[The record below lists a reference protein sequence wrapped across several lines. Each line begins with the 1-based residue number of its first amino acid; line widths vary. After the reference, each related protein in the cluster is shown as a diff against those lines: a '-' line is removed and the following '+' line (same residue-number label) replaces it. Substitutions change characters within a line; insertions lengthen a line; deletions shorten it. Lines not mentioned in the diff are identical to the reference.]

1 MGLPSYRKSSAR
13 LSAPRQSDT
22 LYSRLQSIVT
32 SGGDAMKR
40 AAFFASALIIVLG
53 SLSYSTSSDA
63 LGTAEQRAACTPDV
77 FRLCSSSIPS
87 VSAIIACM
95 EAKKSQLSPGCRVA
109 FDGPKQAKRAYK
121 TQSYGAAGSAP
132 MATSANQ
139 WCDFKGVAHD
149 PAQQDWIK
157 WCGPSARMK

>member
-1 MGLPSYRKSSAR
+1 
-13 LSAPRQSDT
+13 
-22 LYSRLQSIVT
+22 
-32 SGGDAMKR
+32 MKR
-40 AAFFASALIIVLG
+40 AAIFAGALIIVFG
-53 SLSYSTSSDA
+53 SLSYSTSSNA
-63 LGTAEQRAACTPDV
+63 LGTAAQRAACTPDV

-109 FDGPKQAKRAYK
+109 FDGPEQPKRVSK
-121 TQSYGAAGSAP
+121 TRSMATAGSES
-132 MATSANQ
+132 MATPANL

-149 PAQQDWIK
+149 PSQQDWIK

>member
-1 MGLPSYRKSSAR
+1 
-13 LSAPRQSDT
+13 
-22 LYSRLQSIVT
+22 
-32 SGGDAMKR
+32 MKR

-77 FRLCSSSIPS
+77 FRLCSASIPS

-109 FDGPKQAKRAYK
+109 FDGPKQPKRVSK
-121 TQSYGAAGSAP
+121 TRSLATAGEQS
-132 MATSANQ
+132 MATPVNL
-139 WCDFKGVAHD
+139 WCDFEGVAND
-149 PAQQDWIK
+149 PKQQDWIK
-157 WCGPSARMK
+157 WCGLSARMK